1 MRLLQY
7 TLLIAVIAAFSSCLK
22 EDDLRG
28 EGQLS
33 DVATIWTIRQA
44 YKGNTLTLGPSTLSG
59 AFKTRGIVISDASSR
74 NIAPGT
80 FVLQGIM
87 ETPNDLGNLV
97 RGIAIDLGASTA
109 VPYVPGDSLLIDID
123 GAKMERIDGRLTIT
137 GIQTSRI
144 TKLASNEPFIVRP
157 VTLNK
162 LNEYFEDYESTMI
175 TVHANVNEYASGV
188 TYSGQK
194 GLKDNTGADI
204 VMTTR
209 ADASFAGDQVPVNAG
224 FTGIAVYEKEKKG
237 IAPRSG
243 SDITDQSGVIY
254 AGFPESFESPD
265 FSVKGSYNMTA
276 IDNNVDLATGNWKL
290 FQAILGNTFLR
301 DKFNSPGRQ
310 CVRMQQSLTVN
321 GLIQMNFDVTEGA
334 SKVTVFCGKYYTD
347 PSSTFKLEYSTD
359 GGVTWIQ
366 TGAEVKDMPEK
377 GSKLAVFNMNI
388 PGNVRFR
395 IAKIG
400 TGNST
405 ASKPNGRL
413 CIEDIAIYKAL

>member
-97 RGIAIDLGASTA
+97 RGIAIDIGASTA

-347 PSSTFKLEYSTD
+347 PSSTFKLD
-359 GGVTWIQ
+359 IQ
-366 TGAEVKDMPEK
+366 QMAALPGSRPELK
-377 GSKLAVFNMNI
+377 
-388 PGNVRFR
+388 
-395 IAKIG
+395 
-400 TGNST
+400 
-405 ASKPNGRL
+405 
-413 CIEDIAIYKAL
+413 